1 MDWQEAKEEKVNA
14 MTKIKNMLKE
24 VYEEGDVN
32 AMTIF
37 KGFAVDTG
45 ETGWHY
51 RKFGSSEHHF
61 MGDSVT
67 EAREYVEQVKE
78 YRQEQ

>member
-1 MDWQEAKEEKVNA
+1 MNQV
-14 MTKIKNMLKE
+14 KNILKT

-51 RKFGSSEHHF
+51 KRFGRSEHHY
-61 MGDSVT
+61 MGKSVDDVK
-67 EAREYVEQVKE
+67 EYVAEVKE
-78 YRQEQ
+78 YRQNS

>member
-1 MDWQEAKEEKVNA
+1 MDWQQTKGNQVNA

-45 ETGWHY
+45 ETGWHF
-51 RKFGSSEHHF
+51 RKFGRSNHNF
-61 MGDSVT
+61 MGNSVA
-67 EAREYVEQVKE
+67 EAREYIEDVKAC
-78 YRQEQ
+78 RQDD